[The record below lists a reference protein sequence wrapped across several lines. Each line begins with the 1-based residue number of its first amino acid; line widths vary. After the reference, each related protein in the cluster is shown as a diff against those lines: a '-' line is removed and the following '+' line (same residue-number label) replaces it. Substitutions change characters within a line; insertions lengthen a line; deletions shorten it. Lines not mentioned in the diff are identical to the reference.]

1 MMKEYTF
8 AYGEKTVR
16 AALPE
21 EQVLGVLTGKS
32 VPPLPD
38 IGQALFEALDRPL
51 DAEPLSSFAQKGHRV
66 AVVISDITRFWMR
79 QDLVLPHLIRYLNER
94 CGVPDRDIVIVVAT
108 GTHEHGTEEEMKKL
122 ITPELFGRVRS
133 LFHDCRAED
142 LTEIGVT
149 AHGNRVLINHEV
161 AAADRVICLGACSH
175 HVMAGYGGGRKSILP
190 GVSALSTIRY
200 NHLFSLD
207 EKEFRSSSRIGNC
220 VTKGNPLNEDMCE
233 AAGLLPHLFMINLVM
248 NADMKLAAI
257 TAGHYLKSWEE
268 GCRLIDSYYKI
279 SVPQKADV
287 VFASCGGFPKDMS
300 LYQGTKCIDNVEFC
314 LKKGGTLILLME
326 ARDGGGPE
334 EFFGWNQNLLDGTF
348 EERLRSRFTIPGY
361 IFLLSCE
368 QARRYRIL
376 LLSTIPAETLRPIGM
391 ESYQDMDALLQAAD
405 LKGKSIYVIPNGN
418 TVMPIPQEA

>member
-8 AYGEKTVR
+8 AYGETTVR
-16 AALPE
+16 ASLPE
-21 EQVLGVLTGKS
+21 EQVLGVLTGKT
-32 VPPLPD
+32 VPALDD
-38 IGQALFEALDRPL
+38 IGQALIHALDHPIDAAPL
-51 DAEPLSSFAQKGHRV
+51 TEFAQAGCRV

-79 QDLVLPHLIRYLNER
+79 QDLVIPHLIRYLNER
-94 CGVPDRDIVIVVAT
+94 CGIPDGDIVIVVAT
-108 GTHEHGTEEEMKKL
+108 GTHEHGTDEEMKKL
-122 ITPELFGRVRS
+122 ITPEIFSRVRS
-133 LFHDCRAED
+133 LFHDCRADD

-161 AAADRVICLGACSH
+161 ASADRVICLGACSH

-207 EKEFRSSSRIGNC
+207 ETEFRSSSLIGNC

-248 NADMKLAAI
+248 NAEMKLAAI
-257 TAGHYLKSWEE
+257 LAGHYLRSWEK
-268 GCRLIDSYYKI
+268 GCQMIDSYYKI
-279 SVPQKADV
+279 SVPKKADAV
-287 VFASCGGFPKDMS
+287 IASCGGFPKDMS

-334 EFFGWNQNLLDGTF
+334 EFFGWNRSLLDGTF
-348 EERLRSRFTIPGY
+348 ENRLRTQFTIPGY

-391 ESYQDMDALLQAAD
+391 ESYQEMDALLRAAD
-405 LKGKSIYVIPNGN
+405 LDGKSIYVIPNGN
-418 TVMPIPQEA
+418 TVMPIPAET

>member
-8 AYGEKTVR
+8 AYGEGTVR
-16 AALPE
+16 ASLPE
-21 EQVLGVLTGKS
+21 EQVLGVLTGKA
-32 VPPLPD
+32 VPPLED
-38 IGQALFEALDRPL
+38 IGDALGQALDHPVE
-51 DAEPLSSFAQKGHRV
+51 AEPLTGFARSGHRV
-66 AVVISDITRFWMR
+66 AIVISDITRFWMR
-79 QDLVLPHLIRYLNER
+79 QDLVVPHLIRYLNER

-108 GTHEHGTEEEMKKL
+108 GTHAHGTDEEMKRL
-122 ITPELFGRVRS
+122 ITPEVFGRIRS
-133 LFHDCRAED
+133 VYHDCQAED

-149 AHGNRVLINHEV
+149 PHGNRILINHEV

-220 VTKGNPLNEDMCE
+220 VTRGNPLNEDMCE
-233 AAGLLPHLFMINLVM
+233 AAGLLPHLFMISLVM
-248 NADMKLAAI
+248 NADMKLAAVI
-257 TAGHYLKSWEE
+257 AGHYLRSWEA
-268 GCRLIDSYYKI
+268 GCRMIDSFYKI
-279 SVPQKADV
+279 TVPRKADAV
-287 VFASCGGFPKDMS
+287 IASCGGYPKDMS

-314 LKKGGTLILLME
+314 LKKGGTLILMME

-334 EFFGWNQNLLDGTF
+334 EFFGWNRNLLDGTF
-348 EERLRSRFTIPGY
+348 EHRLRTQFTIPGY

-368 QARRYRIL
+368 QARRYRIM

-391 ESYQDMDALLQAAD
+391 ESYQDMDALLKAAD
-405 LKGKSIYVIPNGN
+405 LSGKSIYVIPNGN
-418 TVMPIPQEA
+418 TVMPIPADA

>member
-8 AYGEKTVR
+8 AYGEGTVR
-16 AALPE
+16 ASLPE
-21 EQVLGVLTGKS
+21 EQVLGVLTGKA
-32 VPPLPD
+32 VPPLED
-38 IGQALFEALDRPL
+38 IGDALGQALDHPVE
-51 DAEPLSSFAQKGHRV
+51 AEPLTSFARSGHRV
-66 AVVISDITRFWMR
+66 AIVISDITRFWMR
-79 QDLVLPHLIRYLNER
+79 QDLVVPHLIRYLNER

-108 GTHEHGTEEEMKKL
+108 GTHAHGTDEEMKRL
-122 ITPELFGRVRS
+122 ITPEVFGRIRS
-133 LFHDCRAED
+133 VYHDCQAED

-149 AHGNRVLINHEV
+149 PHGNRILINHEV

-220 VTKGNPLNEDMCE
+220 VTRGNPLNEDMCE
-233 AAGLLPHLFMINLVM
+233 AAGLLPHLFMISLVM
-248 NADMKLAAI
+248 NADMKLAAVI
-257 TAGHYLKSWEE
+257 AGHYLRSWEA
-268 GCRLIDSYYKI
+268 GCRMIDSFYKI
-279 SVPQKADV
+279 TVPQKADAV
-287 VFASCGGFPKDMS
+287 IASCGGYPKDMS

-314 LKKGGTLILLME
+314 LKKGGTLILMME

-334 EFFGWNQNLLDGTF
+334 EFFGWNRNLLDGTF
-348 EERLRSRFTIPGY
+348 EHRLRTQFTIPGY

-368 QARRYRIL
+368 QARRYRIM

-391 ESYQDMDALLQAAD
+391 ESYQDMDTLLKAAD
-405 LKGKSIYVIPNGN
+405 LSGKSIYVIPNGN
-418 TVMPIPQEA
+418 TVMPIPADP

>member
-1 MMKEYTF
+1 MLKEYSF
-8 AYGEKTVR
+8 AYGEDTVR
-16 AALPE
+16 VSLPE
-21 EQVLGVLTGKS
+21 EQILGVLTGNPA
-32 VPPLPD
+32 PPLED
-38 IGQALFEALDRPL
+38 IGGALDEALDHPTEAAAL
-51 DAEPLSSFAQKGHRV
+51 TDFAKTGHRV

-79 QDLVLPHLIRYLNER
+79 QDLVIPHLVRYLNGR

-108 GTHEHGTEEEMKKL
+108 GTHGHGSDEEMKKL
-122 ITPELFGRVRS
+122 VTPEVFSRIHCVY
-133 LFHDCRAED
+133 HDCQAED

-207 EKEFRSSSRIGNC
+207 ENEFRSSSLIGNC

-248 NADMKLAAI
+248 NADMKLAAV
-257 TAGHYLKSWEE
+257 TAGHYLRSWEE

-279 SVPQKADV
+279 TVPQKADAV
-287 VFASCGGFPKDMS
+287 IASCGGFPKDMS

-314 LKKGGTLILLME
+314 LRKGGTLILLME

-348 EERLRSRFTIPGY
+348 EHRLRTQFTIPGY

-368 QARRYRIL
+368 QAKRYRIM
-376 LLSTIPAETLRPIGM
+376 LLSTIPSETLRPIGM
-391 ESYQDMDALLQAAD
+391 ESYQDMDTLLKAAD
-405 LKGKSIYVIPNGN
+405 LSGKSIYVVPNGN
-418 TVMPIPQEA
+418 TVMPIPAES